1 MKSCMCIRAP
11 KPSSNTCGDEPS
23 PEKQKLRGLKSRR
36 QKSNPLYAPPA
47 SRPQS
52 KRRLWIFRLTA
63 LLLPLG
69 LLAALELALRL
80 AGYGYDAG
88 FFHRLRIGNKDYF
101 VQNDDFSLQFF
112 PKETT
117 RTPGPIR
124 MPVHK
129 APGTFRIFIFGE
141 SAAMGDPEPAYGA
154 GRYLEMLL
162 REKYPGTNFEI
173 VNTAFTAISSHVIVP
188 VARECAKHDGDLW
201 IVYMGNNE
209 MVGPFGAATVF
220 GRQAPSVAYVRLATA
235 IQRTRTGQ
243 LITELSR
250 KLGHGA
256 RSTSWAGME
265 MFLQNQIAPDSPL
278 KETVYRNF
286 QKNLDDIVRAGLGS
300 GAKILLNTVAVNLKD
315 CPPFASLLNSNLPP
329 AGRAQFDASYAEA
342 GRQEGQSNF
351 ATAAQLFEQAAKLEA
366 QNAGLQFRWA
376 RCLLAQTNFAAAR
389 EHFQSACDDDAL
401 PFRADSR
408 INAAI
413 RDERKGIS
421 DDNLILFDA
430 AAALASNNPSNLCGE
445 ETFYEHVHF
454 NFDGNYRLALAWAE
468 QIEPLLLRNTNAW
481 ASQAVCEQMLGLSDW
496 NRALILELMTG
507 RMQQPP
513 FSSQPNNI
521 RRMDNLQERIRQL
534 HGRMN
539 AEDAATARE
548 NFLKQLERAP
558 EDYLLRE
565 NFALFLQATGNLPQ
579 AVSEWRRVHDLIP
592 QDFLADYQIGRML
605 GGPGQWSEAE
615 SSLRQ
620 AVKMRPSLTEGWIEL
635 GNVLAS
641 QDKLAEAIAS
651 YSTALKQRPQ
661 DAQTVF
667 RMGKVL
673 AKLNRHAEAMEN
685 YRTAIKLNPADWEPH
700 YELGG
705 ELDSAGRLDEA
716 GNEFAAAAK
725 LNPDYSRAHFN
736 YGVLLAKQGRYDDAQ
751 REFAETIRL
760 EPGYSKAR
768 EYLAELQAMKTR
780 AVPVLHLPESP

>member
-1 MKSCMCIRAP
+1 
-11 KPSSNTCGDEPS
+11 
-23 PEKQKLRGLKSRR
+23 LKSR
-36 QKSNPLYAPPA
+36 QKSNSLHAHAAP
-47 SRPQS
+47 RPQS

-63 LLLPLG
+63 LLLPLV

-80 AGYGYDAG
+80 AGYGHDTG
-88 FFHRLRIGNKDYF
+88 FFHRLRIGNEDCF

-112 PKETT
+112 PKETV

-129 APGTFRIFIFGE
+129 APGTFRIFILGE

-162 REKYPGTNFEI
+162 REKYPGKNFEI
-173 VNTAFTAISSHVIVP
+173 VNVAFTAISSHVIVP
-188 VARECAKHDGDLW
+188 IARECAKHDGDLW

-220 GRQAPSVAYVRLATA
+220 GRQAPPLPYVRLVTA

-243 LITELSR
+243 LIAELLR
-250 KLGHGA
+250 KIGRGA
-256 RSTSWAGME
+256 RSTSWGGME

-286 QKNLDDIVRAGLGS
+286 KKNLDDIVRAGLGS

-315 CPPFASLLNSNLPP
+315 CPPFASLSNSNLPP
-329 AGRAQFDASYAEA
+329 AGRAQFDTLYSAA
-342 GRQEGQSNF
+342 RQDEGQSNF
-351 ATAAQLFEQAAKLEA
+351 AAAAQLFEQAAELVP
-366 QNAGLQFRWA
+366 QDAGLQFRWGQ
-376 RCLLAQTNFAAAR
+376 CLLAQTNFAAAR

-413 RDERKGIS
+413 RDERQKVS

-430 AAALASNNPSNLCGE
+430 AAALASNNPANLCGQ

-454 NFDGNYRLALAWAE
+454 DFDGSYRLALAWAE
-468 QIEPLLLRNTNAW
+468 EIEPLLPCNANAW
-481 ASQAVCEQMLGLSDW
+481 ASQAVCGQRLGLSDW
-496 NRALILELMTG
+496 NRALILEHMAG

-513 FSSQPNNI
+513 FSTQPNNA
-521 RRMDNLQERIRQL
+521 RRMENLQDRIRQL

-565 NFALFLQATGNLPQ
+565 NFALFLQANRNLPQ
-579 AVSEWRRVHDLIP
+579 SIAEWRRVRDLIP
-592 QDFLADYQIGRML
+592 QDCLAYLQMGRML
-605 GGPGQWSEAE
+605 GGQDQWSEAE
-615 SSLRQ
+615 LSLRE
-620 AVKMRPSLTEGWIEL
+620 AVKIRPSLTEGWIEL

-641 QDKLAEAIAS
+641 QGKFEPALAS
-651 YSTALKQRPQ
+651 YTVAWRQRPQ
-661 DAQTVF
+661 DPQTAF
-667 RMGKVL
+667 RLGGVL
-673 AKLNRHAEAMEN
+673 AKLNRHAGAVQFYRKTIELDPSHWEA
-685 YRTAIKLNPADWEPH
+685 H

-705 ELDSAGRLDEA
+705 ELDSAGQLAGA

-736 YGVLLAKQGRYDDAQ
+736 YGVLLAKQGRLDAAQ
-751 REFAETIRL
+751 HEFEETIRL
-760 EPGYSKAR
+760 EPGYSRAR
-768 EYLAELQAMKTR
+768 EYLAELQAVKTR
-780 AVPVLHLPESP
+780 AVPVLHLPESR